1 MSVQNRRK
9 YDSDFKRNAVLL
21 SEEPGRTVSEVAENL
36 GVNRELLYTVGDARC
51 VKEEN

>member
-21 SEEPGRTVSEVAENL
+21 SEEPGRTVSEMA
-36 GVNRELLYTVGDARC
+36 
-51 VKEEN
+51 KI